1 MSACLLQMF
10 VNKLNDYEPGLV
22 ENFVAPDVQAHL
34 DRLDAEEQEKQE
46 YILHMKYI
54 DLHAILDQDC
64 GGRRSREP
72 DAWIHEQMVL
82 ENMIQEVIE
91 DMVMRDITPY
101 DLYSATFE
109 IDFYARYPYNEWN
122 EKCPPSDV
130 WNGNYPPRFDF

>member
-22 ENFVAPDVQAHL
+22 EKFVAPDVQAHL

-46 YILHMKYI
+46 YILHTKYI
-54 DLHAILDQDC
+54 DLHALLSQD
-64 GGRRSREP
+64 RAPYSR
-72 DAWIHEQMVL
+72 DNTWIHEQMVL

-91 DMVMRDITPY
+91 DMVMMDITPY

-130 WNGNYPPRFDF
+130 WNGNYPPRYDF